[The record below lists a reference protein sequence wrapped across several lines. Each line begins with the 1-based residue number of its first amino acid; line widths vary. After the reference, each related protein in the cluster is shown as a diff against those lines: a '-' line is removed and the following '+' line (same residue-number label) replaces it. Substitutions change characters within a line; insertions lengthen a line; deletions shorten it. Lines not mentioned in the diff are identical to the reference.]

1 MGKIKEI
8 IATEIINSRGY
19 PTIGA
24 KLILDD
30 GLQVETSIPSGETLF
45 DYQTKELKDNDPN
58 RFNGFGVRNAVYYI
72 NQLIAPKLK
81 GVSIEKQYEID
92 SWLVKADGT
101 ENKSK
106 LGVNTLIT
114 ISYLITKAAA
124 FSYQQPLFQYINSL
138 YKKITGN
145 QLEFESLPSPIF
157 SILKGG
163 RHGQVNL
170 DFREF
175 QIIPSSAYSYSKA
188 YELGVDLY
196 HLLRHLYKFNFSYNL
211 DVLTAI
217 KNSLEKKELSFGKDV
232 FLGIDFGAS
241 FYFSGRNYSFKD
253 KDQPIPSDEYYTFLL
268 EVIKKHSPFIIT
280 DCFAHE
286 DWSNWIKLS
295 SNIVKEIYLVGDDL
309 IGSNKARLEKAINQ
323 KAVSTVILRPNQI
336 GTISETI
343 LLVDFLRKNQ
353 ISYIFASDLGE
364 TSENLLADLSVGL
377 ASDFVSFGAPVH
389 AENVSKYNRLL
400 EIEKELNG

>member
-19 PTIGA
+19 PTISA

-124 FSYQQPLFQYINSL
+124 FSYRQSLFQYINSL

-253 KDQPIPSDEYYTFLL
+253 KDQPISSDEYYTFLL

-295 SNIVKEIYLVGDDL
+295 SNIAKEIYLVGDDL
-309 IGSNKARLEKAINQ
+309 IGSNKTRLEKAINQ